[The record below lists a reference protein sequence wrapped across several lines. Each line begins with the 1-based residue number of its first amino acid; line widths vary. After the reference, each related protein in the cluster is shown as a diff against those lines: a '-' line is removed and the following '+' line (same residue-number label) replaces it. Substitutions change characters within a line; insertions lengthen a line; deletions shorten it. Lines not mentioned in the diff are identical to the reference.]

1 MKRCIFVYSVILLIT
16 LTTLSFLVVDKLII
30 CKDHMQNFC
39 FTVLPMVLLGSEFS
53 TIHTFVDLRMKNIRD
68 LTERRMNELRLN
80 DLAKSIRDE
89 INTFASLKESPGFN
103 DLMTKTFLSFAIT
116 CQFQKYKCNL
126 DPTEE
131 DDKVLAMKLVDIVF
145 DDLKKQLKDYI
156 CTKRNCNISDT
167 NP

>member
-1 MKRCIFVYSVILLIT
+1 
-16 LTTLSFLVVDKLII
+16 
-30 CKDHMQNFC
+30 
-39 FTVLPMVLLGSEFS
+39 MVLLGTEFS
-53 TIHTFVDLRMKNIRD
+53 TVQPFVNVRMKNIRD

-89 INTFASLKESPGFN
+89 INTFDSLKESPRFN

-131 DDKVLAMKLVDIVF
+131 DDKVVARKLVDIVF
-145 DDLKKQLKDYI
+145 DDLKKQLKDHI
-156 CTKRNCNISDT
+156 CTKRNCNISDN